1 MSISRKNWSALSS
14 LARQWTMEDEEE
26 VERERRRKVRGSSST
41 ADPEDDFRASP
52 SNMPTSDSRPG
63 THPVHETSQ
72 VLSSDEQVQLDFM
85 EMLRVRDEKRRMRQ
99 VEALRRQKES
109 EDEEEAAGS
118 VRRDSGRKRGGG
130 GASVDMME
138 DQEDREEVFSPPKVA
153 PRPRSPKKAALY
165 SESSSTSSDNFASDR
180 QGVSRDVALISSE
193 QFVLSVLI
201 LFRFVFFCQHENRE
215 STRRDPEPSSNQ
227 SRKFVSSVSISLD
240 KGTSGSGRVT
250 PTSPRSSTSPLT
262 PEEYWQ
268 SPCQSPSPR
277 ALSPVQNGHTQ
288 NGNGCSTDGNFEQAT
303 KPAFVRQSS
312 RTISFRMMRKKEE
325 EAAPLQR
332 SKSVRMTSKK
342 FESNTEQ
349 NEEAEVSNFQ
359 RNSRQRIS
367 SRSIQEKME
376 RLAQAAQKSEVVRF
390 PDVTQR
396 TLLLFDEVSRKRE
409 LFEKES
415 QTGSTS
421 SSGGSRQEFLGFT
434 AGVSDRINRWL
445 SKTKQPASSHIPVD
459 LRHVDISSK
468 RTLFEKCAE
477 DGVSKT
483 SAGKFK

>member
-14 LARQWTMEDEEE
+14 LTRQWTMEDEEE

-52 SNMPTSDSRPG
+52 SDMPTSDSRPG

-72 VLSSDEQVQLDFM
+72 VLSSDEQVQLDFI

-99 VEALRRQKES
+99 VEALRRQKEL
-109 EDEEEAAGS
+109 EDEEAAGS

-180 QGVSRDVALISSE
+180 Q
-193 QFVLSVLI
+193 
-201 LFRFVFFCQHENRE
+201 HENRE
-215 STRRDPEPSSNQ
+215 STRRDPEPTPSSNQ

-483 SAGKFK
+483 STGKFK

>member
-14 LARQWTMEDEEE
+14 LTRQWTMEDEEE

-52 SNMPTSDSRPG
+52 SDMPTSDSRPG

-99 VEALRRQKES
+99 VEALRRQKEL
-109 EDEEEAAGS
+109 EDEEAAGS

-165 SESSSTSSDNFASDR
+165 SESTSTSSDNFASDR
-180 QGVSRDVALISSE
+180 
-193 QFVLSVLI
+193 
-201 LFRFVFFCQHENRE
+201 QHENRE
-215 STRRDPEPSSNQ
+215 STRRDPEPTPSSNQ

-483 SAGKFK
+483 STGKFK

>member
-14 LARQWTMEDEEE
+14 LTRQWTMEDEEE

-52 SNMPTSDSRPG
+52 SDMPTSDSRPG

-72 VLSSDEQVQLDFM
+72 VLSSDEQVQLDFI

-99 VEALRRQKES
+99 VEALRRQKEL
-109 EDEEEAAGS
+109 EDEEAAGS

-180 QGVSRDVALISSE
+180 Q
-193 QFVLSVLI
+193 
-201 LFRFVFFCQHENRE
+201 HENRE
-215 STRRDPEPSSNQ
+215 STRRDPEPTPSSNQ
-227 SRKFVSSVSISLD
+227 SRNSVSISLD

-483 SAGKFK
+483 STGKFK

>member
-14 LARQWTMEDEEE
+14 LTRQWTMEDEEE

-52 SNMPTSDSRPG
+52 SDMPTSDSRPG

-99 VEALRRQKES
+99 VEALRRQKEL
-109 EDEEEAAGS
+109 EDEEAAGS

-165 SESSSTSSDNFASDR
+165 SESTSTSSDNFASDR
-180 QGVSRDVALISSE
+180 
-193 QFVLSVLI
+193 
-201 LFRFVFFCQHENRE
+201 QHENRE
-215 STRRDPEPSSNQ
+215 STRRDPEPTPSSNQ
-227 SRKFVSSVSISLD
+227 SRNSVSISLD

-483 SAGKFK
+483 STGKFK

>member
-14 LARQWTMEDEEE
+14 LTRQWTMEDEEE

-52 SNMPTSDSRPG
+52 SDMPTSDSRPG

-99 VEALRRQKES
+99 VEALRRQKEL
-109 EDEEEAAGS
+109 EDEEAAGS

-165 SESSSTSSDNFASDR
+165 SESTSTSSDNFASDR
-180 QGVSRDVALISSE
+180 QGVSRDVALLSSE
-193 QFVLSVLI
+193 QLVLSVLI

-215 STRRDPEPSSNQ
+215 STRRDPEPTPSSNQ

-288 NGNGCSTDGNFEQAT
+288 
-303 KPAFVRQSS
+303 
-312 RTISFRMMRKKEE
+312 MMRKKEE

-342 FESNTEQ
+342 FESNTE
-349 NEEAEVSNFQ
+349 
-359 RNSRQRIS
+359 
-367 SRSIQEKME
+367 
-376 RLAQAAQKSEVVRF
+376 
-390 PDVTQR
+390 
-396 TLLLFDEVSRKRE
+396 
-409 LFEKES
+409 
-415 QTGSTS
+415 
-421 SSGGSRQEFLGFT
+421 FLGFT

-445 SKTKQPASSHIPVD
+445 SKTKQPASSHIPVG
-459 LRHVDISSK
+459 LTSHSRQSHSSPLVSYRHSACSSG
-468 RTLFEKCAE
+468 EQEVEEEEEEEDAE
-477 DGVSKT
+477 DGDKMTHRVSPT
-483 SAGKFK
+483 SHPYVYLLLNTLRLPEGLQEEDKPAAEEEEEEDPEHGEEAKPKF

>member
-109 EDEEEAAGS
+109 EDEEAAGS

-180 QGVSRDVALISSE
+180 
-193 QFVLSVLI
+193 
-201 LFRFVFFCQHENRE
+201 QHENRE

-277 ALSPVQNGHTQ
+277 APSPVQNGHTQ

-468 RTLFEKCAE
+468 RTLFERCAE